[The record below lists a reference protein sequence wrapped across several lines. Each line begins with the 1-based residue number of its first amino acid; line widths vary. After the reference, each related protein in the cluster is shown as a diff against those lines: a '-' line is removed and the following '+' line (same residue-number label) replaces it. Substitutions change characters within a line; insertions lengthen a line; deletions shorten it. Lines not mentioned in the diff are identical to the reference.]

1 MTKLSNESTS
11 QSMNRSKQTS
21 KVKKIIIPIVILV
34 ATYILTQIIIN
45 NPPETKRGGSSAVA
59 KISVETVALKPKQ
72 YPIVVNSFGTVQPRT
87 SSVLVAQV
95 SGEINEVSPQFR
107 DGGFFEKGDV
117 LVQLDD
123 RDHRAEVKIT
133 QSSLLS
139 AQQALLEEEA
149 RAKQALIDWER
160 LGNGAQPN
168 ALVLR
173 EPQLA
178 AAQAEVLSA
187 QANLD
192 KAELLLERTKIVAP
206 FAGRVLKKHVDLGRV
221 VSSNTQL
228 ADIYA
233 IDYVEIRLPINNK
246 DLSFI
251 VLPEE
256 YRSVRNRFQGPSV
269 EITSDLIGKQS
280 WQGEIVRTEGAIDE
294 DSQQLYIVAQIDDPY
309 DISRKGKVAPI
320 KIGQYVNAAIVG
332 KTIEQALVIPNSS
345 IYQGSYV
352 YIAENID
359 DETVLQRKDITIRW
373 QNDKDAIIESG
384 LSVGDELV
392 LTPLGQ
398 VSSGTKVEISGANA
412 PAKSKLNKQQRN
424 GNRGDGTRNP
434 SDRKKRNKEGKQ

>member
-1 MTKLSNESTS
+1 MTKLSNQSTS
-11 QSMNRSKQTS
+11 QSMNKSKKQSTI
-21 KVKKIIIPIVILV
+21 KKIIIPVAILI
-34 ATYILTQIIIN
+34 ATYFLSQLIID
-45 NPPETKRGGSSAVA
+45 NPPETNRGKGGAVA
-59 KISVETVALKPKQ
+59 KISVETLRLKPQQ

-95 SGEINEVSPQFR
+95 SGEINEVSQQFR

-123 RDHRAEVKIT
+123 RDHRAEVKIA

-139 AQQALLEEEA
+139 AKQALLEEEA
-149 RAKQALIDWER
+149 RAKQALIDWKR

-168 ALVLR
+168 TLVLR

-187 QANLD
+187 QANLE

-206 FAGRVLKKHVDLGRV
+206 FAGRVLKKQVDLGRV
-221 VSSNTQL
+221 VTSNTEL

-233 IDYVEIRLPINNK
+233 VDYVEIRLPINNK

-251 VLPEE
+251 ALPEE
-256 YRSVRNRFQGPSV
+256 YRSSNNTLQGPSV
-269 EITSDLIGKQS
+269 KITSDLIGKQY

-294 DSQQLYIVAQIDDPY
+294 NSQQLYIVAQIDDPY
-309 DISRKGKVAPI
+309 DVSSKNKVAPI
-320 KIGQYVNAAIVG
+320 KIGQYVNAEIVG
-332 KTIEQALVIPNSS
+332 KTIEQALVIPNSA

-352 YIAENID
+352 YIAENIND
-359 DETVLQRKDITIRW
+359 QIVLQRKEITIRW
-373 QNDKDAIIESG
+373 QNDEDAIIESG

-398 VSSGTKVEISGANA
+398 VSSGTPVEISGANA
-412 PAKSKLNKQQRN
+412 PKKDGLNKQKRN
-424 GNRGDGTRNP
+424 GNRGTEKRKPGDK
-434 SDRKKRNKEGKQ
+434 KKRNKEGKQ